1 MTTTN
6 DCPGC
11 TACIDPELLTDADR
25 GRPACGSPMTP
36 CIQESER
43 DALARRITNLRA
55 ELRVCWDD
63 LATHPADPAQLTA
76 RIDDLCGAA
85 RRLRG
90 ALATIDENPRPLVI
104 DAPWIGRPPKDEAE
118 AAARKAWARA
128 TLIMPWRFTVEY
140 GPGTVVEP
148 RTQPDGSI
156 CAGPWPVGPETI
168 TRTVWV
174 RIHKH
179 CGILAYLTDDRAELH
194 PSYIS
199 SGDTPRE
206 AVVLAAQRAAG
217 FGDVVKMRRFRS
229 LRVDPVGPA
238 EPEVCP
244 RCGHKE
250 PKPHAEAHLRMC
262 GPECPCAGGVPR

>member
-1 MTTTN
+1 MNVGTIGHVDHGKTTL
-6 DCPGC
+6 
-11 TACIDPELLTDADR
+11 TAAILNVL
-25 GRPACGSPMTP
+25 
-36 CIQESER
+36 
-43 DALARRITNLRA
+43 NLNSAAGYKARA
-55 ELRVCWDD
+55 EKVENIDN
-63 LATHPADPAQLTA
+63 APEEKA
-76 RIDDLCGAA
+76 RGITI
-85 RRLRG
+85 
-90 ALATIDENPRPLVI
+90 ALHHS
-104 DAPWIGRPPKDEAE
+104 
-118 AAARKAWARA
+118 
-128 TLIMPWRFTVEY
+128 EY